1 MTWSSRLAHTRC
13 VCFCRCSMLLVLEYT
28 LNSIQLQRENVS
40 LKSDQKCSQAISYD
54 DGRVLLFAAILFILR
69 ISFCFPISPV
79 YGAHKAKSRAREGVA
94 FFAEKNHTVQQEG
107 SCCCRQRKNTL
118 MAATFSRRG
127 WVALPRCCCCCD
139 SFFSLRDSLCVLSTV
154 EKDLWSMQR
163 PANFS
168 SVARPF

>member
-54 DGRVLLFAAILFILR
+54 DGRVLLLAAILFIVR
-69 ISFCFPISPV
+69 ISFCFPISLV

-94 FFAEKNHTVQQEG
+94 FFCRKKSHSAAGGKLLLSTAEKYLNGGHSFSPRLSG
-107 SCCCRQRKNTL
+107 I
-118 MAATFSRRG
+118 AAVLLLLR
-127 WVALPRCCCCCD
+127 LI
-139 SFFSLRDSLCVLSTV
+139 FFT
-154 EKDLWSMQR
+154 
-163 PANFS
+163 P
-168 SVARPF
+168 